1 MMFTE
6 LELHSFIELYR
17 NEFGE
22 TIGQAEAL
30 KQATALVSLV
40 ERVYRPMTREEMNIV
55 MNKFRHILDSGR
67 HQYEDNLHHQ
77 KSKRV

>member
-6 LELHSFIELYR
+6 KELHSFIELYQ

-22 TIGQAEAL
+22 TIDRAEAL

-40 ERVYRPMTREEMNIV
+40 ERVYRQMTKAEMKTVIAKMREN
-55 MNKFRHILDSGR
+55 D
-67 HQYEDNLHHQ
+67 
-77 KSKRV
+77 

>member
-6 LELHSFIELYR
+6 LELHSFIELYK

-22 TIGQAEAL
+22 TIDQAEAL

-40 ERVYRPMTREEMNIV
+40 ERVYRPMTREEMKTVIAKMREN
-55 MNKFRHILDSGR
+55 D
-67 HQYEDNLHHQ
+67 
-77 KSKRV
+77 

>member
-6 LELHSFIELYR
+6 TQLHSFIELYR

-22 TIGQAEAL
+22 TIDQAEAL

-40 ERVYRPMTREEMNIV
+40 ERVYRPMRREEMKNVIAK
-55 MNKFRHILDSGR
+55 MQEND
-67 HQYEDNLHHQ
+67 
-77 KSKRV
+77 

>member
-6 LELHSFIELYR
+6 LELHSFIELYK

-22 TIGQAEAL
+22 TIDQAEAL

-55 MNKFRHILDSGR
+55 IAKMREND
-67 HQYEDNLHHQ
+67 
-77 KSKRV
+77 

>member
-6 LELHSFIELYR
+6 LELHNFMELYK

-22 TIGQAEAL
+22 TIDQAEAL

-40 ERVYRPMTREEMNIV
+40 ERVYRPMTREEMKTVIAKMREN
-55 MNKFRHILDSGR
+55 D
-67 HQYEDNLHHQ
+67 
-77 KSKRV
+77 

>member
-6 LELHSFIELYR
+6 KELHSFIELYQ

-22 TIGQAEAL
+22 TIDRAEAL

-40 ERVYRPMTREEMNIV
+40 ERVYRPMTKAEMKTVIAKMREN
-55 MNKFRHILDSGR
+55 D
-67 HQYEDNLHHQ
+67 
-77 KSKRV
+77 

>member
-6 LELHSFIELYR
+6 KELHSFIELYK

-22 TIGQAEAL
+22 TIDQAEAL

-40 ERVYRPMTREEMNIV
+40 ERVYRPMTRAEMNTVIAK
-55 MNKFRHILDSGR
+55 MKEND
-67 HQYEDNLHHQ
+67 
-77 KSKRV
+77 

>member
-1 MMFTE
+1 MFTE
-6 LELHSFIELYR
+6 LELHSFIELYK

-22 TIGQAEAL
+22 TIDQAEAL

-55 MNKFRHILDSGR
+55 IAKMREND
-67 HQYEDNLHHQ
+67 
-77 KSKRV
+77 

>member
-6 LELHSFIELYR
+6 LELHSFMELYK

-22 TIGQAEAL
+22 TIDQAEAL

-40 ERVYRPMTREEMNIV
+40 ERVYRPMTREEMKTVIAKMREN
-55 MNKFRHILDSGR
+55 D
-67 HQYEDNLHHQ
+67 
-77 KSKRV
+77 

>member
-6 LELHSFIELYR
+6 LELHSFIELYK

-22 TIGQAEAL
+22 TIDQAEAL

-40 ERVYRPMTREEMNIV
+40 ERVYRPMTREEMKTVIAKMKEN
-55 MNKFRHILDSGR
+55 D
-67 HQYEDNLHHQ
+67 
-77 KSKRV
+77 

>member
-6 LELHSFIELYR
+6 KELHSFIELYK

-22 TIGQAEAL
+22 TIDQAEAL
-30 KQATALVSLV
+30 KQTTALVSLV

-55 MNKFRHILDSGR
+55 IAKMKEND
-67 HQYEDNLHHQ
+67 
-77 KSKRV
+77 

>member
-6 LELHSFIELYR
+6 LELHSFIELYK

-22 TIGQAEAL
+22 TIDQAEAL

-40 ERVYRPMTREEMNIV
+40 ERVYRPMTREEMKAVIAKMREN
-55 MNKFRHILDSGR
+55 D
-67 HQYEDNLHHQ
+67 
-77 KSKRV
+77 

>member
-22 TIGQAEAL
+22 TIDKAEAL

-40 ERVYRPMTREEMNIV
+40 ERVYRPMTKAEMKNVIAK
-55 MNKFRHILDSGR
+55 MQEND
-67 HQYEDNLHHQ
+67 
-77 KSKRV
+77 

>member
-6 LELHSFIELYR
+6 KELHSFIELYK

-22 TIGQAEAL
+22 TIDQAEAL

-40 ERVYRPMTREEMNIV
+40 ERVYRSMTREEMKTVIAKMKEN
-55 MNKFRHILDSGR
+55 D
-67 HQYEDNLHHQ
+67 
-77 KSKRV
+77 

>member
-6 LELHSFIELYR
+6 KELHSFIELYK

-22 TIGQAEAL
+22 TIDQAEAL

-40 ERVYRPMTREEMNIV
+40 ERVYRPMTREEMKTVIAKMQEN
-55 MNKFRHILDSGR
+55 D
-67 HQYEDNLHHQ
+67 
-77 KSKRV
+77 